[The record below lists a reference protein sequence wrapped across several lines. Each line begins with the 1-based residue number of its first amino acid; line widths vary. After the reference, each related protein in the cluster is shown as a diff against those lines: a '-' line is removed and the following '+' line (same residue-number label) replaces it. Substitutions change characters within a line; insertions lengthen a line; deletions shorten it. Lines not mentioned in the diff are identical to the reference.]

1 MGQAQKAA
9 GTDAGNARPDTG
21 PVPRPGILSIKPYV
35 GGESTVAGAKTVIK
49 LASNESALGAS
60 PAAIAALKDSAARI
74 HRYPDGHCT
83 ALRQTLAAVH
93 GLEAAQIVCGAGS
106 DELIALLCRAY
117 TGPDDE
123 VLYTEHGFLMY
134 PIAAR
139 TAGATPIAVAETN
152 LTADV
157 NAILNAVTPR
167 TRLVFIA
174 NPNNP
179 TGTYLPVAE
188 LERLRR
194 GLPDHVL
201 LVIDAAYAEYVGR
214 DDYASGEA
222 LVDAGDSEGQRGGAS
237 VVVTRTFSKIYGLG
251 GLRLGWAY
259 CPPAVADVLN
269 RVRNPFN
276 VSSPA
281 QAAGCAALN
290 DQALLARAHAHN
302 DRWRAWT
309 AEALRGFGLVV
320 PDSACNFVLVRF
332 PAELGRSAP
341 AADGVLRQEGI
352 IARRM
357 EAYGLPDCLRITIG
371 LEDEMRAAVAAL
383 ARFIGVQ

>member
-1 MGQAQKAA
+1 MAV
-9 GTDAGNARPDTG
+9 T
-21 PVPRPGILSIKPYV
+21 PYV

-49 LASNESALGAS
+49 LASNESALGPS
-60 PAAIAALKDSAARI
+60 PRALAALRESATRI
-74 HRYPDGHCT
+74 HRYPDGHCA
-83 ALRQTLAAVH
+83 ALRQSLAALH
-93 GLEAAQIVCGAGS
+93 GLKADRIVCGAGS

-117 TGPDDE
+117 AGPGDE
-123 VLYTEHGFLMY
+123 VIHTQHGFLMY

-139 TAGATPIAVAETN
+139 TVGAEPIAVAETN

-157 NAILNAVTPR
+157 NAILDALTPR

-179 TGTYLPVAE
+179 TGTYLPAAE

-194 GLPDHVL
+194 GLPENVL

-214 DDYASGEA
+214 EDYASGET
-222 LVDAGDSEGQRGGAS
+222 LVDGSAPGGASVGGAS

-281 QAAGCAALN
+281 QEAGCAAL
-290 DQALLARAHAHN
+290 DDAELIARAQAHN
-302 DRWRAWT
+302 ARWRAWT
-309 AEALRGFGLVV
+309 TAELRALGLGV
-320 PDSACNFVLVRF
+320 PNSVCNFVLVRF
-332 PAELGRSAP
+332 STQAGRDAP
-341 AADGVLRQEGI
+341 AADAFLKARGI

-357 EAYGLPDCLRITIG
+357 DAYGLPESLRITIG

-383 ARFIGVQ
+383 ADFVGKS